1 MRDLGGGMGGRGGW
15 AAGRGGEKE
24 GRQGRGR
31 GREGGRGGEGKG
43 DIGMN
48 GELWCGWSYGP
59 VIGVGPTNTCIK

>member
-1 MRDLGGGMGGRGGW
+1 MRDLGGGMGGEGRLGGW
-15 AAGRGGEKE
+15 DGGEKE
-24 GRQGRGR
+24 GRQGKG
-31 GREGGRGGEGKG
+31 GEGGRGGEGKG